1 MKKKLFVLCTICF
14 MFLFSGCELFD
25 VLEDAINKYWG
36 APSRVDVLILPP
48 YPYFPGDK
56 ETTEWSRLE
65 AEAYSENIKNALKR
79 GIDTFNNES
88 RRTKIIP
95 NYFMEKDIVKA
106 FYEDFFEACNK
117 DGDKDGDREVRKRM
131 KEILDVLNRRKKDRG
146 MRNFECVICGMYEYK
161 AAAQAN
167 KIDLVHFDK
176 EKYTLV
182 QWSGVVR
189 KESGNAQD
197 SDLESLMT
205 ALLKKAYG
213 K

>member
-1 MKKKLFVLCTICF
+1 MKKKLFVLCTIGF

-48 YPYFPGDK
+48 YPSPPSGK
-56 ETTEWSRLE
+56 ETTEWSLLA

-79 GIDTFNNES
+79 GIDTFNSES

-95 NYFMEKDIVKA
+95 NYFMEKEVVED
-106 FYEDFFEACNK
+106 FYEDFFKACC
-117 DGDKDGDREVRKRM
+117 KDGDRGVRKRM
-131 KEILDVLNRRKKDRG
+131 KEILDVLNGRKKDRG
-146 MRNFECVICGMYEYK
+146 KRNFECVICGIMYNYQ
-161 AAAQAN
+161 ATTQAN
-167 KIDLVHFDK
+167 KIELVHFDK
-176 EKYTLV
+176 ETNALV
-182 QWSGVVR
+182 QRFGVVT
-189 KESGNAQD
+189 KESGYAQA
-197 SDLESLMT
+197 SDLQQLMT